1 MSTAPLVTEAEF
13 QSAARVLR
21 SGGVVAF
28 PTETYYGLAV
38 DPFHQRAVSRLY
50 QIKQRPGHLPILLLV
65 KDTDQLPMVAR
76 SIPPLYRVLIRR
88 FWPGSLSLVFPAQSS
103 CSSLLTG
110 GTGTIAVRQSPHP
123 VAQRLLTTFSGPIT
137 ATSANISGQPAA
149 TTALEVHQTFGTL
162 VDLIIDGGTTPGGL
176 GSTLVEIREG
186 NLCCLRQ
193 GKVDFSLVLEVAAS
207 YNQAT
212 VRL

>member
-1 MSTAPLVTEAEF
+1 MSTDTLVSEAEF

-38 DPFHQRAVSRLY
+38 DPFQQKAVSRLY
-50 QIKQRPGHLPILLLV
+50 QIKQRPGNLPILLLIR
-65 KDTDQLPMVAR
+65 DTDQLPMVAR
-76 SIPPLYRVLIRR
+76 SIPPLYQELIRR

-123 VAQRLLTTFSGPIT
+123 LAHRLLTAFSGPIT

-162 VDLIIDGGTTPGGL
+162 VDLIIDGGKTPGGQ
-176 GSTLVEIREG
+176 GSTLVEIRER

-193 GKVDFSLVLEVAAS
+193 GKVDFSLVLKVAAA

-212 VRL
+212 TRL